1 MRSIRGHNKIKIE
14 ILGIKE
20 IEILASKEMEGV
32 HIKKGYI
39 QNICKYHVQS
49 SENLKYHLT

>member
-1 MRSIRGHNKIKIE
+1 MFRCIHGHNKIKM
-14 ILGIKE
+14 
-20 IEILASKEMEGV
+20 EILASKEMEGV